1 MPVRCTAGC
10 RRGLPFENHARAA
23 GLSREVDRRE
33 TRRGEGE
40 GDWVASLYLLRAD
53 LLRAD
58 LLRADLLRADLLR
71 ADLLRADL
79 LRADLLRADPITLT
93 LVASRLDLSRSRGR
107 GL

>member
-10 RRGLPFENHARAA
+10 RRGLPAEKHSRAA

-40 GDWVASLYLLRAD
+40 GDWGASLYLLRAD

-58 LLRADLLRADLLR
+58 LLRADP
-71 ADLLRADL
+71 
-79 LRADLLRADPITLT
+79 LRADLLRADPVTLT